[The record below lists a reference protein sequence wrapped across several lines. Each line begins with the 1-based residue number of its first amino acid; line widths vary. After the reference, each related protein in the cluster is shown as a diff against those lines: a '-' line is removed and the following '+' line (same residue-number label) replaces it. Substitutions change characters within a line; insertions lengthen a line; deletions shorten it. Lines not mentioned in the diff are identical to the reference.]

1 MSILI
6 KMLLGQ
12 CCCHNY
18 CPAIFIILFLSWE
31 GLNGELLPG
40 FSIQATK
47 ELTVQRGLCVY
58 IPCRFT
64 YSTQYGDLVSADSQ
78 TIWFRNYEFYLSSKP
93 VLLNPL
99 NEQIK
104 QGDCS
109 LKISDVSMENQ
120 GEYYF
125 KIEGTDRLRFNYG
138 DIKPCISVTELTEK
152 PQISPDETLL
162 ANKEVT
168 LTCIA
173 PGRCAGTAPI
183 ITWEG
188 NLSNRTVAYNMMYT
202 DGNSTYYS
210 NITFTP
216 SYKDNSASL
225 TCKVTYQSPGF
236 PTTSD
241 KMTLNVG
248 YAPRRPVVY
257 NSNGTVLNENDQ
269 ELYEGSSFFMKC
281 TAESSP
287 PATFYWLKPNNYVL
301 EGHEIN
307 VNGLLETDYG
317 LYMCKAT
324 NRFGTSSISVN
335 IIRKSNCRC
344 VDSKII
350 VGIAVVI
357 IVLILLIG
365 LGIFCFLRRTKSKGK
380 KGDKEEGHEVNE
392 GSNSVYQDILV
403 LKGQTS
409 DIYHTLNMEK

>member
-138 DIKPCISVTELTEK
+138 DIKPCISVT
-152 PQISPDETLL
+152 D
-162 ANKEVT
+162 
-168 LTCIA
+168 
-173 PGRCAGTAPI
+173 
-183 ITWEG
+183 
-188 NLSNRTVAYNMMYT
+188 
-202 DGNSTYYS
+202 
-210 NITFTP
+210 
-216 SYKDNSASL
+216 
-225 TCKVTYQSPGF
+225 
-236 PTTSD
+236 
-241 KMTLNVG
+241 
-248 YAPRRPVVY
+248 APRRPVVY